1 MMLNMWSLNHNTFE
15 NAREFDPSRHSPES
29 TLIESNA
36 ISPDSLKRPHF
47 TFGAGR
53 RVCPGFH
60 VAERGLFI
68 ALSRMLW
75 GFNMERG
82 RDANGDVLPIDHD
95 AVTDGFIVRP
105 KPFE

>member
-1 MMLNMWSLNHNTFE
+1 MWTLNHNGLE
-15 NAREFDPSRHSPES
+15 NSRDFDPLRQSAE
-29 TLIESNA
+29 TTQVESNA
-36 ISPDSLKRPHF
+36 INPDSGKRLHF

-75 GFNMERG
+75 GFNFEG
-82 RDANGDVLPIDHD
+82 IRDANGQLEKIDRD

-105 KPFE
+105 KPFG